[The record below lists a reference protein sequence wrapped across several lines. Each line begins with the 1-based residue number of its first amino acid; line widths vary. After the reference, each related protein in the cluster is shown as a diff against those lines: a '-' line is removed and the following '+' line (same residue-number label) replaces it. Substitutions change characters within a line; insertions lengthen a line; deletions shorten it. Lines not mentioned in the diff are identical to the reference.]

1 MYKDLA
7 KIQLRSSNRS
17 WDNNLTPLRGQ
28 WWPPWG
34 KGGSRGDPHKSD
46 QLCLWHSRHIPNYK
60 ILAQAEAEIAIS
72 PLYSSV
78 YSTKIGYTP
87 TAPQGGL
94 RGVTCKHQFEGSM
107 GWLHTKKFR
116 PLAITVL
123 ILCTP
128 CVFWQVF
135 PPGPFPRIEIKISLL
150 HACIF
155 AFATDESDF
164 ASGYEITWL
173 LKINLMLSLK
183 KLIEVNS

>member
-1 MYKDLA
+1 MYKYCAEFQLHSSYRSWDSNLTPWGGQQWPPLGGKGEGGANLKKNWNDMYKYLA

-46 QLCLWHSRHIPNYK
+46 QLRLWHSRHIPNYK

-107 GWLHTKKFR
+107 GWLHTKNFR
-116 PLAITVL
+116 PLPITITKLHIITV
-123 ILCTP
+123 
-128 CVFWQVF
+128 
-135 PPGPFPRIEIKISLL
+135 
-150 HACIF
+150 
-155 AFATDESDF
+155 
-164 ASGYEITWL
+164 
-173 LKINLMLSLK
+173 
-183 KLIEVNS
+183 